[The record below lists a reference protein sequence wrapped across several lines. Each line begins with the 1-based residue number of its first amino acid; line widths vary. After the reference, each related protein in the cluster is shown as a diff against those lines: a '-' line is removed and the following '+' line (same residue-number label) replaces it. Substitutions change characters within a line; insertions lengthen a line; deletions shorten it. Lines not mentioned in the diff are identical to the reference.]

1 MMKKILFAMI
11 ASATALSAMSA
22 AHAEGPYVGV
32 GVTANRYDFSVPG
45 ATSADNHSGA
55 KAGGKFFA
63 GYDLNQTWAVEGG
76 YADFGSKDYSYVNG
90 AGAGGNVKSDSH
102 GYYLAGKATMPVN
115 EKVGVFGK
123 LGVAR
128 VDNSLSG
135 SGLSTGINGENKTG
149 VYASLGAQYA
159 INEKVS
165 LTAEVEH
172 FGKSADQG
180 HKATGLALGARYN
193 F

>member
-1 MMKKILFAMI
+1 MPLRDSWLLFALG
-11 ASATALSAMSA
+11 SACFAALTAI
-22 AHAEGPYVGV
+22 
-32 GVTANRYDFSVPG
+32 
-45 ATSADNHSGA
+45 
-55 KAGGKFFA
+55 
-63 GYDLNQTWAVEGG
+63 
-76 YADFGSKDYSYVNG
+76 
-90 AGAGGNVKSDSH
+90 
-102 GYYLAGKATMPVN
+102 
-115 EKVGVFGK
+115 FGK

-135 SGLSTGINGENKTG
+135 TGLSTGVTGENKTG
-149 VYASLGAQYA
+149 VYASVGAQYA

>member
-1 MMKKILFAMI
+1 
-11 ASATALSAMSA
+11 
-22 AHAEGPYVGV
+22 
-32 GVTANRYDFSVPG
+32 
-45 ATSADNHSGA
+45 
-55 KAGGKFFA
+55 
-63 GYDLNQTWAVEGG
+63 
-76 YADFGSKDYSYVNG
+76 
-90 AGAGGNVKSDSH
+90 
-102 GYYLAGKATMPVN
+102 MPVTD
-115 EKVGVFGK
+115 KVGVFGK

-135 SGLSTGINGENKTG
+135 TGLSTGVTGENKTG

-180 HKATGLALGARYN
+180 HKATGIALGARYN